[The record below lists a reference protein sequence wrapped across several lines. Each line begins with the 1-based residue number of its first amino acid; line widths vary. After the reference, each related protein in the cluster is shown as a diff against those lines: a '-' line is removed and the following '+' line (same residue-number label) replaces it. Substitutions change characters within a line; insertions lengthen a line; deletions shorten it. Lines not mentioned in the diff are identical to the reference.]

1 MLRPSEKYSAVTKK
15 KECATRRERLIA
27 LKTVCYFTRDVAK
40 KTDRNGRK
48 DAKSGRTKRARR
60 DAGIAN
66 AADSEPSPGDADVR
80 DTEIR
85 DDVRD
90 TEMRDT
96 DIGDPEATATEV
108 RETESGDAD
117 VRSFDVT
124 DTDDRDMEGRERA
137 VRALPVGKAEVE
149 RQPSTEASPMET
161 TTNSSTGDPGEYADR
176 VQQAESV
183 LREEEDRKR
192 RVEEARRILE
202 HHRQAQ
208 VASDPQL
215 GPAQD
220 VITRY
225 AQIAAGVGGL
235 LPTGLDLYGV
245 AAVHLAMAS
254 KLAQVFNVPFS
265 EHRGKALIAALTGSA
280 TSGMLAAPAASLV
293 RMLPIVGNVA
303 GAVGMGGTAFASTYA
318 LGKVLTAHFASG
330 GNLLDFDQV
339 KAKQMFNDAMSHGGQ
354 FATEAAARKT

>member
-1 MLRPSEKYSAVTKK
+1 M
-15 KECATRRERLIA
+15 ATRHERPIT
-27 LKTVCYFTRDVAK
+27 LKTLCYFTRDVAK
-40 KTDRNGRK
+40 KVERNGSK
-48 DAKSGRTKRARR
+48 DAKSGRRKRVRR
-60 DAGIAN
+60 DAEIAN
-66 AADSEPSPGDADVR
+66 VADREPSPGDADVR
-80 DTEIR
+80 GA
-85 DDVRD
+85 
-90 TEMRDT
+90 EMRDT
-96 DIGDPEATATEV
+96 DISDTEV
-108 RETESGDAD
+108 RDTEVRDTESTDAD
-117 VRSFDVT
+117 VRGIDVT
-124 DTDDRDMEGRERA
+124 DTDDRGMEGRDLEIRA
-137 VRALPVGKAEVE
+137 TPVGKAEVE

-161 TTNSSTGDPGEYADR
+161 TTNSSAGDPGQYAER

-220 VITRY
+220 VVTRY

-235 LPTGLDLYGV
+235 LPTGLDLVGV

-254 KLAQVFNVPFS
+254 KLAKVFNVPFS
-265 EHRGKALIAALTGSA
+265 EHRGKALIAAVTGSA
-280 TSGMLAAPAASLV
+280 TSGMFAAPAASIV

-339 KAKQMFNDAMSHGGQ
+339 KAKQMFADAMSHGGQ
-354 FATEAAARKT
+354 FATETAARKT